1 MINAIA
7 KRRLAFRKAD
17 GSFITVVPGEF
28 VSLPDECAKD
38 PMYAW
43 AVKDGVLV
51 VSDQIIVKATELPKE
66 ETAVEAE
73 EPAVE
78 ETAVEAGK
86 KPEKTDKGKSG
97 KGKGKK

>member
-1 MINAIA
+1 MAIHAIA

-17 GSFITVVPGEF
+17 DTFITVVPGEF

-51 VSDQIIVKATELPKE
+51 VSDQVIVKAPELPKE
-66 ETAVEAE
+66 ETSVEVKE
-73 EPAVE
+73 KSKKGP
-78 ETAVEAGK
+78 GK
-86 KPEKTDKGKSG
+86 KEA
-97 KGKGKK
+97 KK

>member
-51 VSDQIIVKATELPKE
+51 VSDQVIVKAPELPKE
-66 ETAVEAE
+66 ETSVEAKE
-73 EPAVE
+73 KPKKGP
-78 ETAVEAGK
+78 GK
-86 KPEKTDKGKSG
+86 KEA
-97 KGKGKK
+97 KK

>member
-7 KRRLAFRKAD
+7 KRRLAFRKGH

-38 PMYAW
+38 PMFKW

-51 VSDQIIVKATELPKE
+51 VSDQVIMKAAELPKE
-66 ETAVEAE
+66 ETSVE
-73 EPAVE
+73 VE
-78 ETAVEAGK
+78 EKPK
-86 KPEKTDKGKSG
+86 KS
-97 KGKGKK
+97 KKVTKK

>member
-7 KRRLAFRKAD
+7 KRRLAFRKVD

-38 PMYAW
+38 PMYTW

-51 VSDQIIVKATELPKE
+51 VSDQVIVKAAELPKE
-66 ETAVEAE
+66 ETTVEAE
-73 EPAVE
+73 APAPEAE
-78 ETAVEAGK
+78 EAPVDK
-86 KPEKTDKGKSG
+86 KPA
-97 KGKGKK
+97 KKAPAKKAAKK